1 MFEHKKLV
9 GLDDFFKNLD
19 ARPEKGVYFYRIC
32 GYNEQ
37 VSEFIKK
44 YYDAARTSGVIIEG
58 RISNPDNK
66 NLAYFEEM
74 MGMDFKLDL
83 NFLTM
88 KMKKWLP
95 RMSDYQR
102 DAVCGSIYNTLNN
115 MRVRGKNDNMLKNC
129 YIKFMCW
136 LYYKFERVTALLG
149 ENKVPKILYE
159 GDISNY
165 ELLLITV
172 LSNAGCD
179 VVLLEYNGDTSY
191 LNLDPGS
198 ENSIKLDIAGLGA
211 FPPGYNL
218 KKMREMQ
225 QAEASKQRLYGAAS
239 KYTNC
244 TNAWIKGDQDHVT
257 DLKTPISER
266 GSDPR
271 LFYNIYTRING
282 VWDKMTYQNDLYQMQ
297 LEMKKNG
304 RRVVIIDNQI
314 PLPTPDEINNV
325 PRKYY
330 NSPDQMI
337 GDLALQIRYGNNIE
351 LQRLMVKS
359 FVDVMLDECK
369 AEDNNLNKLTNKAVY
384 IICWLK
390 RYMAQ
395 LFANWRMPEI
405 SCFIYMGGCRNEN
418 EAMFMRFL
426 ARLPVDV
433 LILVP
438 NLNGAKCCLVD
449 KLLYEQNCVET
460 LELDNFPSENAQLQ
474 MATLAYHAE
483 RELDTLMYQDS
494 GIYRNRQYS
503 KANAVTLKTMYE
515 EIAILWKEELKYRPN
530 FSTVEDVVNMPVLF
544 AKVSGVKDGDLEQYW
559 GSIKELLTPDTFLI
573 TQAPYIS
580 SDSYNEMKSYST
592 EFLKRGVLQR
602 RVIKNHPGFRY
613 GFLRDEIQDHI
624 LDKLQLLIDSRIIKG
639 TFENGTEY
647 TIVATIMNLNMDMVR
662 KIQSFDFTK
671 TNPKLIYINSGERMI
686 SLEDSI
692 IIAFLN
698 LVGFDIVFF
707 VPTGYQSVE
716 KHFNNTIMEEHQ
728 IGQYVYDL
736 NVPDLRRFVVKKQ
749 PTSWRNRIF
758 KRGK

>member
-1 MFEHKKLV
+1 MFEHKKLR
-9 GLDDFFKNLD
+9 GLDDYFKELN

-37 VSEFIKK
+37 VAEFIKR
-44 YYDAARTSGVIIEG
+44 YYEAARTGGVIIEG
-58 RISNPDNK
+58 RIPNPDNK

-74 MGMDFKLDL
+74 MGMDFKMDL

-88 KMKKWLP
+88 KLKKWLP

-102 DAVCGSIYNTLNN
+102 DTVAGSIYNTLATL
-115 MRVRGKNDNMLKNC
+115 RSQGKNDNMLKNC

-136 LYYKFERVTALLG
+136 LYYKFERVTAQLG

-179 VVLLEYNGDTSY
+179 VVLLEYNGDEGYLKADPQSLVSY
-191 LNLDPGS
+191 
-198 ENSIKLDIAGLGA
+198 KLDIAGLSA
-211 FPPGYNL
+211 FPDGYSL
-218 KKMREMQ
+218 RGMRDMQ
-225 QAEASKQRLYGAAS
+225 QAEASKQRLYGPAPKFS
-239 KYTNC
+239 NC
-244 TNAWIKGDQDHVT
+244 TNAWISGEQDHIAEFKMPV
-257 DLKTPISER
+257 SAR
-266 GSDPR
+266 GNDPK

-282 VWDKMTYQNDLYQMQ
+282 VWDKLTYLNDLYQMQ
-297 LEMKKNG
+297 LEIKNSG
-304 RRVVIIDNQI
+304 RRVVIVDEVI

-330 NSPDQMI
+330 NKPEQMI
-337 GDLALQIRYGNNIE
+337 ADLALQIRYGNNIE
-351 LQRLMVKS
+351 LQRIMVKS
-359 FVDVMLDECK
+359 FVDTMLDECK
-369 AEDNNLNKLTNKAVY
+369 NESNNLNKLTNKAVY
-384 IICWLK
+384 LICWLK

-395 LFANWRMPEI
+395 LFANWRMPEVA
-405 SCFIYMGGCRNEN
+405 CFIYMGGCRNEN
-418 EAMFMRFL
+418 EAMFMRFIS
-426 ARLPVDV
+426 RLPVDV
-433 LILVP
+433 LILLP
-438 NLNGAKCCLVD
+438 NLNAEKCCLKD
-449 KLLYEQNCVET
+449 KLLYEQNCAET
-460 LELDNFPSENAQLQ
+460 LDVKKFPAENTQLQ

-483 RELDTLMYQDS
+483 RELDTLMYHDS

-530 FSTVEDVVNMPVLF
+530 FSTVDDVVNMPVLF
-544 AKVSGVKDGDLEQYW
+544 AKVSGVKDSDLEQYW
-559 GSIKELLTPDTFLI
+559 GSIKQLLTPDTFLI

-602 RVIKNHPGFRY
+602 NVIKNHPSFRY

-624 LDKLQLLIDSRIIKG
+624 LDKLQLLIDSRMIKG

-647 TIVATIMNLNMDMVR
+647 TIVATVMNMNMDLVR

-692 IIAFLN
+692 IVAFLN
-698 LVGFDIVFF
+698 LVGFDVVFF

-716 KHFNNTIMEEHQ
+716 KHFNTLTMEEHQ
-728 IGQYVYDL
+728 IGDYVYDL

-749 PTSWRNRIF
+749 PTSWRDRIF

>member
-1 MFEHKKLV
+1 MFEHKKFV
-9 GLDDFFKNLD
+9 GLDDFFKELN
-19 ARPEKGVYFYRIC
+19 ARPEKGVYFYRVC

-44 YYDAARTSGVIIEG
+44 YYEAARTSGVIIEG
-58 RISNPDNK
+58 RIPNPDNK

-74 MGMDFKLDL
+74 MGMDFRMELE
-83 NFLTM
+83 FLTV

-95 RMSDYQR
+95 RMSEYQR
-102 DAVCGSIYNTLNN
+102 DAVCGSIYNTLSELR
-115 MRVRGKNDNMLKNC
+115 MQGKNDNMLKNC

-136 LYYKFERVTALLG
+136 LYYKFERVTAQLG
-149 ENKVPKILYE
+149 ESKVPKILYE

-165 ELLLITV
+165 ELLLISV

-179 VVLLEYNGDTSY
+179 VVLLEYNGDSAY
-191 LNLDPGS
+191 LNVDPTS
-198 ENSIKLDIAGLGA
+198 AMSYKLDIAGLGP
-211 FPPGYNL
+211 FPPGYSL
-218 KKMREMQ
+218 KKMRELQ
-225 QAEASKQRLYGAAS
+225 QAEAGRQRLYGAAS
-239 KYTNC
+239 KFSNC
-244 TNAWIKGDQDHVT
+244 TNAWIKGEGDHIT
-257 DLKTPISER
+257 ELKTPVSER
-266 GSDPR
+266 GTDPR
-271 LFYNIYTRING
+271 MFYNIYTRING

-304 RRVVIIDNQI
+304 RRVVIIDKQI

-330 NSPDQMI
+330 NNPDQMI
-337 GDLALQIRYGNNIE
+337 GDLGLQIRYGNNIE

-359 FVDVMLDECK
+359 FVDVMLEECQ
-369 AEDNNLNKLTNKAVY
+369 AEENNLNKLTNKAVY

-405 SCFIYMGGCRNEN
+405 ACFIYMGGCRNEN

-438 NLNGAKCCLVD
+438 DLNGTKCCLVD
-449 KLLYEQNCVET
+449 RLLYEQNCAET
-460 LELDNFPSENAQLQ
+460 LEMDVFPTESAQLQ

-515 EIAILWKEELKYRPN
+515 EVALLWKEELKYRPN

-544 AKVSGVKDGDLEQYW
+544 AKISGVKDGDLEQYW
-559 GSIKELLTPDTFLI
+559 GSIKEMLTPDTFLI
-573 TQAPYIS
+573 TQAPYINS
-580 SDSYNEMKSYST
+580 NSYNEMKSYST

-602 RVIKNHPGFRY
+602 RIIKNHPSFRY
-613 GFLRDEIQDHI
+613 SFLRDEIQDHI
-624 LDKLQLLIDSRIIKG
+624 LDKLQLLIDSRMIKG

-647 TIVATIMNLNMDMVR
+647 LIVATIMNLNMDMVR

-671 TNPKLIYINSGERMI
+671 TNPKLIYINSSERMI

-692 IIAFLN
+692 IVAFLN
-698 LVGFDIVFF
+698 LVGFDIAFF

-716 KHFNNTIMEEHQ
+716 KHFNTMVMEEHQ

>member
-1 MFEHKKLV
+1 MFEHKRLV
-9 GLDDFFKNLD
+9 GLDDYFKELD
-19 ARPEKGVYFYRIC
+19 QRPEKGVYFYRIC
-32 GYNEQ
+32 GYNAQ
-37 VSEFIKK
+37 VAEFIKK
-44 YYDAARTSGVIIEG
+44 YYEQARTGGVIIEG
-58 RISNPDNK
+58 RIPNPDNK
-66 NLAYFEEM
+66 NLAYFEEI
-74 MGMDFKLDL
+74 MGMDFKLEL
-83 NFLTM
+83 NFISTKL
-88 KMKKWLP
+88 KKWLP
-95 RMSDYQR
+95 RMSNYQR
-102 DAVCGSIYNTLNN
+102 ETVSGSIFNTLSTL
-115 MRVRGKNDNMLKNC
+115 RTQGKNDNMLKNC

-136 LYYKFERVTALLG
+136 LYYKFERVTAQLG

-165 ELLLITV
+165 ELLLISV

-179 VVLLEYNGDTSY
+179 VVLLEYNGDSGY
-191 LNLDPGS
+191 LKVDPQS
-198 ENSIKLDIAGLGA
+198 ADSFKLDIAGLGP
-211 FPPGYNL
+211 FPDGFSL
-218 KKMREMQ
+218 RGMREMA
-225 QAEASKQRLYGAAS
+225 QAEAGRQRLYGAPP
-239 KYTNC
+239 KFTNC
-244 TNAWIKGDQDHVT
+244 TNAWISGEQDHIAEFKMPVN
-257 DLKTPISER
+257 SR
-266 GSDPR
+266 GSDANM
-271 LFYNIYTRING
+271 FYNIYTRING
-282 VWDKMTYQNDLYQMQ
+282 VWDKMTYTNDLYQMQ
-297 LEMKKNG
+297 LEIKNSG
-304 RRVVIIDNQI
+304 RRVVIVDEVL

-330 NSPDQMI
+330 NQQDQMI
-337 GDLALQIRYGNNIE
+337 ADLSTQIRYGNNVE
-351 LQRLMVKS
+351 LQRIMVKS
-359 FVDVMLDECK
+359 FVDVMLEESKIPDI
-369 AEDNNLNKLTNKAVY
+369 NLSKLTNKAVY
-384 IICWLK
+384 LICWLK

-395 LFANWRMPEI
+395 LFANWRMPEV
-405 SCFIYMGGCRNEN
+405 SCFIYMGGCTNEN

-438 NLNGAKCCLVD
+438 NLNGERCCLKD
-449 KLLYEQNCVET
+449 SLLYEQNCAES
-460 LELDNFPSENAQLQ
+460 LDLRKFPAENSQLQ

-530 FSTVEDVVNMPVLF
+530 FSTVDDVVNMPVLF

-559 GSIKELLTPDTFLI
+559 GGIKQMLTPDTFLI

-580 SDSYNEMKSYST
+580 PNAYNEMKSYST

-602 RVIKNHPGFRY
+602 QVIKNHPSYRY
-613 GFLRDEIQDHI
+613 SFLRDEIQDHM
-624 LDKLQLLIDSRIIKG
+624 LDKLQLLIDSRSIKG

-647 TIVATIMNLNMDMVR
+647 LIVATIMNMNMDMIR

-692 IIAFLN
+692 IVSFLN
-698 LVGFDIVFF
+698 LIGFDVVFF

-716 KHFNNTIMEEHQ
+716 KHFNNMVMEEHQ

-736 NVPDLRRFVVKKQ
+736 NVPDLRRFVVRKQ
-749 PTSWRNRIF
+749 PTSWRDRIF

>member
-1 MFEHKKLV
+1 MFEHKKFV
-9 GLDDFFKNLD
+9 GLDDYFKELD

-37 VSEFIKK
+37 VGEFVKR
-44 YYDAARTSGVIIEG
+44 YYEAARTGGVIIEG
-58 RISNPDNK
+58 RIPNPDNN
-66 NLAYFEEM
+66 NLAYYEEI
-74 MGMDFKLDL
+74 MGMDFKMDLDFITQRL
-83 NFLTM
+83 
-88 KMKKWLP
+88 KKWLP

-102 DAVCGSIYNTLNN
+102 DTVSGSIYNTLCTL
-115 MRVRGKNDNMLKNC
+115 RKQGKNDNMLKNC

-136 LYYKFERVTALLG
+136 LYYKFERVTSQLG

-159 GDISNY
+159 GEISNY

-179 VVLLEYNGDTSY
+179 VVLMQYKGDESY
-191 LNLDPGS
+191 LKLDPRS
-198 ENSIKLDIAGLGA
+198 EVSLKLDIAGLGD
-211 FPPGYNL
+211 FPPNYSL
-218 KKMREMQ
+218 KTMRELQ
-225 QAEASKQRLYGAAS
+225 QAEASRQRLYGPPP
-239 KYTNC
+239 KFTNC
-244 TNAWIKGDQDHVT
+244 TNAWISGEQDHIAGFKLPV
-257 DLKTPISER
+257 SAR
-266 GSDPR
+266 GSDPNM
-271 LFYNIYTRING
+271 FYNIYTRIEG
-282 VWDKMTYQNDLYQMQ
+282 VWDKLTYLNDLYQMQ
-297 LEMKKNG
+297 LEVKNSG
-304 RRVVIIDNQI
+304 RRVVVVNEVI

-330 NSPDQMI
+330 DRADSMI
-337 GDLALQIRYGNNIE
+337 SDLAMQIRYGNNIE
-351 LQRLMVKS
+351 LQRVMVKS
-359 FVDVMLDECK
+359 FVDIMLEESD
-369 AEDNNLNKLTNKAVY
+369 AVGGNLNKLTNKAVY
-384 IICWLK
+384 LICWLK
-390 RYMAQ
+390 RYMTQ
-395 LFANWRMPEI
+395 LFSNWRAADVA
-405 SCFIYMGGCRNEN
+405 CFVYMGGCRNDN

-438 NLNGAKCCLVD
+438 DPSGAQCCLKD
-449 KLLYEQNCVET
+449 KLLYVQSCAET
-460 LELDNFPSENAQLQ
+460 LSVKRFPTENTQLQ
-474 MATLAYHAE
+474 MGTLAYHAE

-494 GIYRNRQYS
+494 GLYRNKQYS
-503 KANAVTLKTMYE
+503 KANALTLKTMYE

-530 FSTVEDVVNMPVLF
+530 FSTVDDVVNMPVLF

-559 GSIKELLTPDTFLI
+559 GSIKQLLTPDTFLI

-580 SDSYNEMKSYST
+580 SESYNEMKSYST

-602 RVIKNHPGFRY
+602 NVIKNHPRFRY
-613 GFLRDEIQDHI
+613 SFLRDEIQEHI
-624 LDKLQLLIDSRIIKG
+624 LDKLQLLIDSRSIKG

-647 TIVATIMNLNMDMVR
+647 TIVATIMNMNMDMVR

-692 IIAFLN
+692 ICAFLN
-698 LVGFDIVFF
+698 LVGFDVVFF

-716 KHFNNTIMEEHQ
+716 KHFNSVIMEEHQ

-749 PTSWRNRIF
+749 PSSWRDKIF